1 MFTKEVDKSHKM
13 KKTIKLTESDIQ
25 RIVEKV
31 SKKEIIFPTSQ
42 EPAREVN
49 HEKIQT
55 MFNTLFPALF
65 KEALR
70 FFSSYDIP
78 SDYIYFSSNLGK
90 TEEEIVE
97 EFINLTPTQLYE
109 KTKLYKKEFLK
120 RHYNL

>member
-1 MFTKEVDKSHKM
+1 M
-13 KKTIKLTESDIQ
+13 KVIRLNENDIQ
-25 RIVEKV
+25 HIVERV
-31 SKKEIIFPTSQ
+31 IKKEIIFPTSQ

-55 MFNTLFPALF
+55 MFNTLFPPRYDY
-65 KEALR
+65 R
-70 FFSSYDIP
+70 FLSSYDIP
-78 SDYIYFSSNLGK
+78 SDYIYYSSNLDK

-97 EFINLTPTQLYE
+97 EYINLTPRQLYE